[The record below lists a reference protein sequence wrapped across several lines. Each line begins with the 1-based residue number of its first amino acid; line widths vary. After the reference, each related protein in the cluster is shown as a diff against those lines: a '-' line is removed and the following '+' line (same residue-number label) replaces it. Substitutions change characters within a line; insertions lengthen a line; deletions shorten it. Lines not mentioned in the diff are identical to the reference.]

1 MVTIFYTVLTVLILA
16 ELTKSLSANGT
27 PPILQKLTWQI
38 DLARIMW
45 SSIFYIRI
53 ILVAILAFLIWS
65 MSPEERASIM
75 SLSPILFA
83 LWGFIYWFF
92 NHHWVGRKKFH
103 LLKNPI
109 YKKAADSQVE
119 LSQPIMGVDLN
130 GEQKAY
136 PISMLF
142 YHHQLEDTL
151 GNQQMWVT
159 YCGLCMS
166 GRVYDRRVDNQGLN
180 FTLMGAV
187 NFNAVFFDHQTN
199 SWWHQETGEA
209 VKGQLKGKQLA
220 DLPMEQMSLEHWLKK
235 HPNSDILQYDPAYQ
249 KKYNIRT
256 KIMAYEA
263 SLPGWHFQKTPSMVI
278 GVEVDGLSRGYD
290 WKELLKRRIVMDS
303 IGDKQL
309 LVLSSE
315 NGASPFAYQ
324 RTVDG
329 KTLTFEINGDTLT
342 DKHTQ
347 STWNI
352 FGQCTEGELKGKQL
366 PTVQHY
372 QQYVR
377 AWLRFHPD
385 TDFYKY

>member
-16 ELTKSLSANGT
+16 ELTKSMSANGT
-27 PPILQKLTWQI
+27 PPILQKLSWQI
-38 DLARIMW
+38 DLARVMW
-45 SSIFYIRI
+45 GSIFYIRI
-53 ILVAILAFLIWS
+53 ILVAILALLFWL
-65 MSPEERASIM
+65 MSPAERASVIP
-75 SLSPILFA
+75 LAPILLA

-103 LLKNPI
+103 LLKNPVF
-109 YKKAADSQVE
+109 KKAADSKVE

-142 YHHQLEDTL
+142 YHHQLEDIL

-166 GRVYDRRVDNQGLN
+166 GRVYDRRVDNQALN

-209 VKGQLKGKQLA
+209 VKGKLKGKQLA

-235 HPNSDILQYDPAYQ
+235 HPNSEILQYDPNYQ
-249 KKYNIRT
+249 KKYNVRT

-263 SLPGWHFQKTPSMVI
+263 SLPVWHFQKTPSMII
-278 GVEVDGLSRGYD
+278 GVEVDGRSRAYD
-290 WKELLKRRIVMDS
+290 WKELYKRRMVTDS
-303 IGDKQL
+303 IGDKEL
-309 LVLSSE
+309 LLLSSE
-315 NGASPFAYQ
+315 DGASHFAYQ
-324 RTVDG
+324 RTIDG
-329 KTLTFEINGDTLT
+329 KTLAFEINGDTLT
-342 DKHTQ
+342 DTNTQ

-352 FGQCTEGELKGKQL
+352 FGQCIAGALKGKEL
-366 PTVQHY
+366 PKVQHY
-372 QQYVR
+372 QQYIR

-385 TDFYKY
+385 SDFYKY